1 MGRILGVDH
10 GDRRIGIAIS
20 DPMPL
25 IATPLKTLAVVDQ
38 AQAIADLNQIIKE
51 NNIEVVVIGLPLGM
65 KGQETKQTLH
75 VQKFSKALAATG
87 VEIIMEDERL
97 SSLSAKKILQEKN
110 ISIRDNKGLID
121 QTAATVILQQYLDK
135 MNR

>member
-135 MNR
+135 INR

>member
-51 NNIEVVVIGLPLGM
+51 NNIEIVVIGLPLGM

-135 MNR
+135 INR

>member
-38 AQAIADLNQIIKE
+38 AQVIADLNQIIKE

-87 VEIIMEDERL
+87 VQIIMEDERL

-135 MNR
+135 INR

>member
-75 VQKFSKALAATG
+75 VKKFSKALAATG

-135 MNR
+135 INR

>member
-51 NNIEVVVIGLPLGM
+51 NNIEIVVIGLPLGM

-97 SSLSAKKILQEKN
+97 SSLSAKKILKEKN

-135 MNR
+135 INR